1 MTRLRLT
8 RSRNAIVLVAGC
20 AMFYWATAQNVI
32 KNAPLAPAT
41 TAPAAPAASA
51 PEGKPCPAPRDV
63 QARDLY
69 GNWTLEISPVSAA
82 SKPQIG
88 RIELEKNPEYA
99 DSVSGW
105 LWLADR
111 KIFVAGDID
120 DGVLSLEESDDGQRI
135 SAVWDGQIAQGSC
148 AKAITGTRRVGE
160 VETRFVLRRTGG
172 WN

>member
-1 MTRLRLT
+1 MTRLRFT
-8 RSRNAIVLVAGC
+8 RPRNAIILIAGC
-20 AMFYWATAQNVI
+20 AILHWTNAQNVI
-32 KNAPLAPAT
+32 KNTPAAPT
-41 TAPAAPAASA
+41 PAAPATSA
-51 PEGKPCPAPRDV
+51 AEGKACPDTRDV

-69 GNWTLEISPVSAA
+69 GNWTLEISSTSGA

-88 RIELEKNPEYA
+88 RVELEKNPEYA

-120 DGVLSLEESDDGQRI
+120 DGVFSLEESDDGQRI
-135 SAVWDGQIAQGSC
+135 SAVWDGQMAQGSC
-148 AKAITGTRRVGE
+148 GKAITGTRRVGE
-160 VETRFVLRRTGG
+160 VETRFVLRRAGG